1 MVKFKASELSDRNY
15 REGDSVYIKYEIKRL
30 NIAESNDIWL
40 ESKENS
46 NHMWITT
53 DFVLHGKEYQ
63 YRDGDIVNY
72 NGNMAKVIR
81 GFDNQWYVLNVH
93 GIMLVLDP
101 ALITCIIKEENV
113 L

>member
-53 DFVLHGKEYQ
+53 DFVLHGEPYQ

-72 NGNMAKVIR
+72 NGNMAKIVR
-81 GFDNQWYVLNVH
+81 GFDNQWHVLTVH
-93 GIMLVLDP
+93 GTMLKLDP
-101 ALITCIIKEENV
+101 ASIKSIIKEENII
-113 L
+113 